1 MEIRKPFLER
11 ILKLDNVSEV
21 GENFMCSCPFANL
34 HSEHRGGVDEHPS
47 FGINRESGVYNCF
60 TCGERGSF
68 VTLVSKILGIPWKE
82 AQKVV
87 DGRKKEV
94 TSSLLRRRVERFER
108 EPKEKDCS
116 LPEAYTRE
124 IPSDIGYDFLYGKR
138 HIFDEVIEHF
148 QLGFCETGLYRGR
161 IIVPV
166 ILDGVCKGFLARDV
180 TGKAE
185 KKYLMPSGF
194 QKNSLLFNLDGVDT
208 STVFLVEGCFDVFQ
222 LWQNGVRNAIAIMG
236 SELSRG
242 QVNLLL
248 QKKVKKV
255 VLLFDKDLAGEK
267 AERKAYKVLK
277 PFFQVFKSLLPFMVK
292 DPGDLRD
299 REDVIFVKKH
309 IEPVFGDESVFQD
322 RKVFVLRG
330 RLERLAV

>member
-1 MEIRKPFLER
+1 M
-11 ILKLDNVSEV
+11 
-21 GENFMCSCPFANL
+21 
-34 HSEHRGGVDEHPS
+34 
-47 FGINRESGVYNCF
+47 
-60 TCGERGSF
+60 
-68 VTLVSKILGIPWKE
+68 
-82 AQKVV
+82 
-87 DGRKKEV
+87 
-94 TSSLLRRRVERFER
+94 
-108 EPKEKDCS
+108 
-116 LPEAYTRE
+116 
-124 IPSDIGYDFLYGKR
+124 
-138 HIFDEVIEHF
+138 
-148 QLGFCETGLYRGR
+148 
-161 IIVPV
+161 
-166 ILDGVCKGFLARDV
+166 
-180 TGKAE
+180 
-185 KKYLMPSGF
+185 
-194 QKNSLLFNLDGVDT
+194 DT